1 MGALGVTHRI
11 TNSSNEIV
19 QLFFSLQQMRSLVL
33 LVVLI
38 CHGADGFKL
47 TKVASPRLPSA
58 TTAPKF
64 PACALP
70 IAMGQQAK
78 VRVRRTPLVHM
89 TEDEAIVIS
98 KETALRSFV
107 KAAGWRFTAG
117 VVTATTS
124 FIFTGASEC
133 LARSRPFFVA
143 FCPCPSR
150 QLTPPPS
157 PPLHCTTPDCFL
169 RSSSSQHD
177 LSQYSVICPPSR
189 LPRGS
194 IIFVSAGSLA
204 MAASIVGWDLVSKSG
219 E

>member
-150 QLTPPPS
+150 QLTPPPPPHFTAQRLIAFCVH
-157 PPLHCTTPDCFL
+157 PPLSMTYPNTQSFAPRPDF
-169 RSSSSQHD
+169 RVD
-177 LSQYSVICPPSR
+177 LS
-189 LPRGS
+189 
-194 IIFVSAGSLA
+194 SLFLQ
-204 MAASIVGWDLVSKSG
+204 AA
-219 E
+219 